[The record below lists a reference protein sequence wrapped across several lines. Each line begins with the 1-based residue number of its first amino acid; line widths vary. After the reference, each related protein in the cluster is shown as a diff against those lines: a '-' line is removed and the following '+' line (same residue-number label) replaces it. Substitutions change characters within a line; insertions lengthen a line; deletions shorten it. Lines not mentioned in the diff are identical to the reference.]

1 MPPSSMWFMWLW
13 NMLSALFILGLFFL
27 LFLSRFLVFGQ
38 KCNYWPSFELG
49 NAAVEGSGV
58 VSEHVSELLS

>member
-1 MPPSSMWFMWLW
+1 MRLRDV
-13 NMLSALFILGLFFL
+13 LLALFMLGLFFL
-27 LFLSRFLVFGQ
+27 LFLGRFLVLGQ
-38 KCNYWPSFELG
+38 KCNYWSSFELG

>member
-1 MPPSSMWFMWLW
+1 
-13 NMLSALFILGLFFL
+13 MLLALFILGLFFL
-27 LFLSRFLVFGQ
+27 LLLGRFLVLGQ
-38 KCNYWPSFELG
+38 KCNYWSSFELG